1 MKNIFNKLKYPI
13 IITLFLTIIFI
24 SFMNYENTKE
34 IIKDKYYNQSKV
46 VENSIV
52 EEISYINNAYKIAEE
67 ELNEEMKKYS
77 LILKEKYRQNPDISS
92 WDLEKL
98 KERFGEYNIYI
109 VNSDLQV
116 VRTTFAPDK
125 GLDFSKYPS
134 FSKLLKS
141 RLAGDSFTVDRL
153 NISTQTGKMKK
164 YSYIPTHDHQYLL
177 ELGINAQRKYTAL
190 KELDIFTDAEDMTE
204 KYDVVEE
211 VLFYKFSPKSEKAAR
226 INDQKPYMNSDIS
239 EGESEMVKRTYLSQQ
254 VQIKDSQNEIYSDKY
269 LPVLVTNKESEDSWW
284 NSFVVRIKYNKEV
297 MLDEI
302 KKQRNLFLI
311 NGLIMV
317 AVFITFIVIVVYLL
331 NKFEHMAYYDKL
343 TGLANREFFTEKVE
357 NMLRVVNRNNDKLA
371 ILFLDIDNFKEIND
385 NFGHDTGDLV
395 LEKVAL
401 RLKDNVRENDIISR
415 LGGDEF
421 TVAISDIDSREDIN
435 SVVTRAINSFNQPLI
450 VDKSKLFISVSI
462 GVSIY
467 PDDGEQLED
476 LIQKAD
482 HAMYKAKKEQKS
494 CVYYEN
500 R

>member
-1 MKNIFNKLKYPI
+1 MKNIFNRLKYPI
-13 IITLFLTIIFI
+13 IITLFLTIVFI
-24 SFMNYENTKE
+24 SFTNYKNTKE

-67 ELNEEMKKYS
+67 ELNEEMEEYS

-109 VNSDLQV
+109 INSDLQV

-164 YSYIPTHDHQYLL
+164 YSYTPTHDHQYLL
-177 ELGINAQRKYTAL
+177 ELGINAQRKYPAL
-190 KELDIFTDAEDMTE
+190 KELDIFTDADDMTE
-204 KYDVVEE
+204 KYEAVEE
-211 VLFYKFSPKSEKAAR
+211 ILFYKFSPKSEKAAR
-226 INDQKPYMNSDIS
+226 IREQKPYMNSDIS
-239 EGESEMVKRTYLSQQ
+239 EIETEMVKRTYFSQQ
-254 VQIKDSQNEIYSDKY
+254 VQIRDAQDEIYSDKY
-269 LPVLVTNKESEDSWW
+269 LPVLVANKESEASWW

-317 AVFITFIVIVVYLL
+317 VVFITFIVIVVYLL
-331 NKFEHMAYYDKL
+331 NEFEHMAYYDKL
-343 TGLANREFFTEKVE
+343 TGLANREFFTEKVD

-385 NFGHDTGDLV
+385 NFGHDTGDSV
-395 LEKVAL
+395 LEKAAL
-401 RLKDNVRENDIISR
+401 RLKDSVRENDIISR

-421 TVAISDIDSREDIN
+421 TIAISDIDSREDIN
-435 SVVTRAINSFNQPLI
+435 SVVTRIINSFNQPLI
-450 VDKSKLFISVSI
+450 VDKSKFFISVSI
-462 GVSIY
+462 GVSTY

-482 HAMYKAKKEQKS
+482 HAMYKAKQEQKS
-494 CVYYEN
+494 SVYYEN